1 MGKAMKTWIKGMILG
16 LAMASSSVYAD
27 AIDNTCASCGRRLLD
42 SLNFYNV
49 HPIRVNQVG
58 YKPADSHKT
67 AFYASTTANP
77 ATTSFSVVR
86 SDGVSVYNGTLAS
99 LGDYSSLKA
108 KMLIKG
114 YYNSIS
120 PLYSFGDTAAQ
131 VGKEFLWKADFGPLN
146 DSGTYRIAVGKDT
159 SLAFDIRET
168 VYNDVFETAL
178 KFFGAQR
185 CGNTNSWFH
194 AACHTKDGSG
204 VGHEGELQGGWH
216 DCGDHGK
223 YGETEGFA
231 ASMLALAYAAMPE
244 KAEDRYGAS
253 YNDTLPF
260 GNDGIP
266 DLLNEAK
273 VGADYIYRLYT
284 VSKTE
289 GLIAKNDMYHSVGM
303 GPGMDHLF
311 WDVPEHQ
318 DAQVQGKGGPDRP
331 VTAGIGSNVAGMYI
345 VSLALVGRSWEPFDA
360 DYSQKLIA
368 AAEDIYA
375 NVMMKN
381 LYKGTKEPCCYDGG
395 GQQQDDPAFAA
406 VALWYATGKSKYGYD
421 LYQNASLG
429 HLNAGQ
435 SNYNIGEFATGLL
448 GNGPITAGG
457 KMTGGY
463 FDLGGWTT
471 DFQQDNQLALY
482 AFGKLILKDSA
493 TALKYG
499 VSPVMRDSLLLDVMT
514 GLKRGISI
522 GSNGS
527 DNATFPGINVDQ
539 PYHGVF
545 TSGGWGFNRYNMGKV
560 TEIFLYWDLEQ
571 KVQFWKNLKPRVAAW
586 EAAGK
591 KDGGIVPGRLA
602 RPEVYS
608 FIDAWTPST
617 DSIYLRVGIDN
628 LNYQLG
634 VNPWD
639 LSFIMGAGSKNLQH
653 PHNRAANPEGYNAGG
668 VPYKYKVPKGALMG
682 GCKPGSPLKDY
693 WIDYTVTETC
703 IDFSSQLVFPTQ
715 IMAKDLPPDT
725 VGPTFKNV
733 TVVQVS
739 DTSAIISWQ
748 TDELSKDT
756 LFYSLLPNGPVVG
769 YIVSPLAKNKTMTVG
784 GLTPKTTYYFWFKGM
799 DIYRNVA
806 TDDNRGRDYQFTTT
820 TTAAVTPKIYDIKVC
835 NIRSDR
841 ATVFWWTDVIAP
853 SSVEYALDGADFAK
867 TKLLADGD
875 DEGIPGRFHKVTLKN
890 LKPGTT
896 YRFDVI
902 SGAARD
908 DSNGVHHVFA
918 TTQDFA
924 NYTIQM
930 KATTK
935 NYTTSGKGAHF
946 YLLIANNE
954 SKPYAGLELRLYFN
968 ADATTAKSLVVHSS
982 DNGIFG
988 GDGQMKGGA
997 VHLTFGSAVAV
1008 GTSGNSWY
1016 VPITLQDTLPVS
1028 GSMRI
1033 ELKMDNSN
1041 WNPIPF
1047 STFDGGWSFKAHTA
1061 PPDPKN
1067 FAGIDLTKPWA
1078 GPDQVEPGSDGYF
1091 IETYVDD
1098 PYITAWYNG
1107 VHIYGYPPDGTKPR
1121 VFRNT
1126 SFNFDKPLASP
1137 ATSVWQDTF
1146 AVHFLGETW
1155 SSPDVNRADW
1165 QVDGPTLRNSTPLAT
1180 GRTDSVQFVHDT
1192 GDAQG
1197 TTSHEFAFW
1206 GDRDS
1211 SYCSCAWQRYTVT
1224 VDTMKVPPRQLKLLW
1239 SQAGPISGWTGSR
1252 QSLVVTLMDSA
1263 GIFDT
1268 SATISLSCLK
1278 SNVSFWNSVTGGAAI
1293 SSLVLSH
1300 GSATVWF
1307 LDSAADTVGLTAS
1320 AVIPGSTVAPG
1331 TVVVNFANVPPRQ
1344 LTLSWDPV
1352 GPLSAWSGTHR
1363 TSAIVTLSDS
1373 AGVFDTSATVTL
1385 SASATKV
1392 RFWDAASGG
1401 TQLAS
1406 LVLVHGKATVW
1417 FSDSLADTATLT
1429 SFSTIPGAV
1438 VAPGLLN
1445 IAFQMP
1451 PPWPLIDSAWTVD
1464 STCSGSPTALAVRLS
1479 SKLSA
1484 TTIPT
1489 AATAELSGVPVAF
1502 ASDSIHVLADS
1513 QTVLLGLPVGT
1524 VSGTAA
1530 SGTARIQLH
1539 VKDDTRDTLVWD
1551 TAAVLDRVGPVLLKA
1566 SVLELADGQTQD
1578 TVYLKFSEAVKAN
1591 DAPVAFPSLAS
1602 VKESDWSAVDAT
1614 NTIWRVLIDP
1624 QGTIPAGSLAKAA
1637 TSVVDLSGNAARE
1650 CSQAISVAQQ
1660 WRPVPIASAAIYS
1673 ADSDGR
1679 ADSVVVRFRRKMR
1692 AQDTIVG
1699 LSATWGVGT
1708 YKSTDTALSWTVASD
1723 SLSMTGRFAFAW
1735 GATSG
1740 DGEERT
1746 GTAYLYTQG
1755 AMLPE
1760 TAALADSVGP
1770 VLLSAALN
1778 YSKTDGVADT
1788 LWLDFSEDVRL
1799 GSAVVSPNREHS
1811 VLDGNVLSV
1820 SGAKVGFLIFA
1831 DSLRLGINDS
1841 LRAAPRSLGGLSDA
1855 GSVSNEASWKLAP
1868 IHFGRRPPVFLAI
1881 QKNLVVNFDN
1891 WSYGASAPMRALIH
1905 SATDTSWTS
1914 LSGQKMS
1921 ETDASRVLGVALT
1934 ANECFDGFVVIYDNL
1949 GTYVASMDLSDL
1961 YKACQEKTL
1970 PVNSSGRYQA
1980 WLTWDGRSVTREAAA
1995 TGVYTLRLVTR
2006 RSSATGTGLDKV
2018 TNQLFRF
2025 GWKRK
2030 P

>member
-1 MGKAMKTWIKGMILG
+1 MGKAMKTWIKGMALG
-16 LAMASSSVYAD
+16 LALTAASASAD

-58 YKPADSHKT
+58 YKPDDTHKT
-67 AFYASTTANP
+67 AFYASTKSSP

-86 SDGVSVYNGTLAS
+86 SDGVSVYDGTLVF
-99 LGDYSSLKA
+99 LGNYSKLKA

-120 PLYSFGDTAAQ
+120 PLYSFGDTTAQ
-131 VGKEFLWKADFGPLN
+131 VGNEFLWKADFGALK
-146 DSGTYRIAVGKDT
+146 DSGSYRIAVGKDT
-159 SLAFDIRET
+159 SLPFDIRET

-185 CGNTNSWFH
+185 CGNTDSWFH

-223 YGETEGFA
+223 YGETEGYA

-284 VSKTE
+284 VSKAD

-345 VSLALVGRSWEPFDA
+345 VSLALVGRSWEPFDP
-360 DYSQKLIA
+360 DYSKKLIA

-381 LYKGTKEPCCYDGG
+381 LYKKTNEPCCYDGG

-406 VALWYATGKSKYGYD
+406 VALWYATGKANYGYD

-429 HLNAGQ
+429 NLNAGQ
-435 SNYNIGEFATGLL
+435 SMYNIGEFATGLL

-463 FDLGGWTT
+463 FDHGGWTT

-482 AFGKLILKDSA
+482 AFGKLILKDTT

-499 VSPVMRDSLLLDVMT
+499 ISSSMRDSLLLDVMT

-527 DNATFPGINVDQ
+527 DNLSFPGINVDQ

-545 TSGGWGFNRYNMGKV
+545 TSAGWGFNRYNMGMV
-560 TEIFLYWDLEQ
+560 TELFLYWDLEQ
-571 KVQFWKNLKPRVAAW
+571 RTQFWKSLKPRVAAW

-591 KDGGIVPGRLA
+591 KDGGIYPGRLA

-617 DSIYLRVGIDN
+617 DSLYLRVGIDN

-703 IDFSSQLVFPTQ
+703 IDFSSQLVFPSQ

-725 VGPTFKNV
+725 VGPVFKNV

-739 DTSAIISWQ
+739 DTSAIIAWQ

-769 YIVSPLAKNKTMTVG
+769 YIVSPLAKNKTATVT

-799 DIYRNVA
+799 DIYRNVSY
-806 TDDNRGRDYQFTTT
+806 DDNRGRDYQFTTST
-820 TTAAVTPKIYDIKVC
+820 NSVVPKIYDIKVC

-841 ATVFWWTDVIAP
+841 ATVFWWTDIVST

-890 LKPGTT
+890 LKPGTA

-902 SGAARD
+902 SGSARD

-954 SKPYAGLELRLYFN
+954 SKPYAGLQLRLYFN
-968 ADATTAKSLVVHSS
+968 ADAATAQSLVVHSS

-1008 GTSGNSWY
+1008 GTTGNSWY

-1033 ELKMDNSN
+1033 ELKMDNAN

-1047 STFDGGWSFKAHTA
+1047 STFDGGWSFRPHTA
-1061 PPDPKN
+1061 PPDPKD

-1078 GPDQVEPGSDGYF
+1078 GPDQVEPGTDGF
-1091 IETYVDD
+1091 FVETYVDD

-1126 SFNFDKPLASP
+1126 SFEFDKPLPTP

-1146 AVHFLGETW
+1146 AVHFLGSTW
-1155 SSPDVNRADW
+1155 SAPDVVKADW
-1165 QVDGPTLRNSTPLAT
+1165 QVDGPTLRTSTPLAA
-1180 GRTDSVQFVHDT
+1180 RADSIQFMHDT

-1197 TTSHEFAFW
+1197 TTAHEFAFW

-1224 VDTMKVPPRQLKLLW
+1224 VDTMKVPPRQLKLVW
-1239 SQAGPISGWTGSR
+1239 SQAGPVAGWTGSR
-1252 QSLVVTLMDSA
+1252 QSLVVTLMDSV
-1263 GIFDT
+1263 GVFDT
-1268 SATISLSCLK
+1268 SATISLSSLK
-1278 SNVSFWNSVTGGAAI
+1278 AGVSFWTAATGGSAV

-1307 LDSAADTVGLTAS
+1307 LDSSADTAALTAS
-1320 AVIPGSTVAPG
+1320 SVIPGSVVVPG
-1331 TVVVNFANVPPRQ
+1331 TVVVNFANVPPRK
-1344 LTLSWDPV
+1344 LALSWDPA
-1352 GPLSAWSGTHR
+1352 GPISAWSGTHR

-1373 AGVFDTSATVTL
+1373 AGVFDTSATVAL
-1385 SASATKV
+1385 SANAAKV

-1401 TQLAS
+1401 TQIAS

-1417 FSDSLADTATLT
+1417 FSDSLADTAALMASASIAGSVT
-1429 SFSTIPGAV
+1429 SPAV
-1438 VAPGLLN
+1438 LSVG
-1445 IAFQMP
+1445 FQLP
-1451 PPWPLIDSAWTVD
+1451 PPWPLADSAWTAD
-1464 STCSGSPTALAVRLS
+1464 SSCGGNPTSVLVRLS

-1484 TTIPT
+1484 TVQSS
-1489 AATAELSGVPVAF
+1489 AASAELSGTKVTFP
-1502 ASDSIHVLADS
+1502 SDSIRVLADS
-1513 QTVLLGLPVGT
+1513 QTVLLGLPGGT
-1524 VSGTAA
+1524 ISGTAVSGTV
-1530 SGTARIQLH
+1530 RVQLH
-1539 VKDDTRDTLVWD
+1539 VKDETRDTLVWD
-1551 TAAVLDRVGPVLLKA
+1551 SAAVLDRVAPVLVKA
-1566 SVLELADGQTQD
+1566 SVLEVADGQTQD
-1578 TVYLKFSEAVKAN
+1578 TLYLKFSEPVKAS
-1591 DAPVAFPSLAS
+1591 DAPVVFPGLSSLKEAS
-1602 VKESDWSAVDAT
+1602 WDAVDTT
-1614 NTIWRVLIDP
+1614 NVLWRVVIDP
-1624 QGTIPAGSLAKAA
+1624 QGSVPAGSSARASASVADLA
-1637 TSVVDLSGNAARE
+1637 GNAARE
-1650 CSQAISVAQQ
+1650 CSPSIEVAQQ

-1673 ADSDGR
+1673 SDSDGR

-1692 AQDTIVG
+1692 TQDTIAG
-1699 LSATWGVGT
+1699 LLATWGTGT
-1708 YKSTDTALSWTVASD
+1708 RKSTDTAASWQVATD
-1723 SLSMTGRFAFAW
+1723 SMSVTGRVSFAW

-1740 DGEERT
+1740 DGDNRS
-1746 GTAYLYTQG
+1746 GTVGVLTQG
-1755 AMLPE
+1755 ALVPE
-1760 TAALADSVGP
+1760 VATMADSVGP
-1770 VLLSAALN
+1770 VLLGASLRYSAV
-1778 YSKTDGVADT
+1778 DGIRDT
-1788 LWLDFSEDVRL
+1788 LWLDFSEEVRA
-1799 GSAVVSPNREHS
+1799 GDAVASRNREPS
-1811 VLDGNVLSV
+1811 VLSGDILSV
-1820 SGAKVGFLIFA
+1820 SGERIGLLLFA
-1831 DSLRLGINDS
+1831 DSLRLGTSDS
-1841 LRAAPRSLGGLSDA
+1841 LRAAPRSLGGVYDA
-1855 GSVSNEASWKLAP
+1855 GSVSNEMPWKLAP
-1868 IHFGRRPPVFLAI
+1868 ITFGKRPPVFLAV
-1881 QKNLVVNFDN
+1881 QKNSVVTFKNWDFGGLDPVRTLVHAGDDSA
-1891 WSYGASAPMRALIH
+1891 WS
-1905 SATDTSWTS
+1905 T
-1914 LSGQKMS
+1914 LSGQKLS
-1921 ETDASRVLGVALT
+1921 GEETARVLGISLT

-1949 GTYVASMDLSDL
+1949 GTYVASMDLTSL
-1961 YKACQEKTL
+1961 YKACQDK
-1970 PVNSSGRYQA
+1970 SIAFSASGRYQA
-1980 WLTWDGRSVTREAAA
+1980 WLAWDGRSVSREAAA

-2006 RSSATGTGLDKV
+2006 RPGASGSGLDKV